1 MSRPAAPTG
10 HPPAVHLVRLAD
22 VAPQP
27 WRNGGGLTRELL
39 AWPAG
44 AAAWQV
50 RVSVA
55 EIRRDGPFSVFAG
68 VQRCFQVLSGAGV
81 LLGAGAAA
89 RRLTPADAPWAFD
102 GAAGLDCQLLDGPTQ
117 DLNLMVQ
124 QAAGQAAMQ
133 PCRAEEP
140 LPAGPR
146 WRGLFTA
153 TPLCWQAGRE
163 APQRLPAMSLLWSD
177 ADTTQPWVVR
187 PDPATP
193 EAAPGATPGA
203 APGAA
208 AQDLPLRAW
217 WLSLCAAPARPT

>member
-1 MSRPAAPTG
+1 MNRLAASPAAPPDD
-10 HPPAVHLVRLAD
+10 PPAVHRVLLAD

-44 AAAWQV
+44 AAAWQL

-89 RRLTPADAPWAFD
+89 RRLTPADAPWAFN
-102 GAAGLDCQLLDGPTQ
+102 GATGLDCQLLDGPTL

-124 QAAGQAAMQ
+124 EVAGAAVMQ
-133 PCRAEEP
+133 PCRAGEP

-146 WRGLFTA
+146 WRGLFTT
-153 TPLCWQAGRE
+153 TPLCWQAGQA

-177 ADTTQPWVVR
+177 TDTTRPWRVWHE
-187 PDPATP
+187 PATP
-193 EAAPGATPGA
+193 EPTPEPIA
-203 APGAA
+203 
-208 AQDLPLRAW
+208 LRAW
-217 WLSLCAAPARPT
+217 WLSLSAAPARPT